1 MLLLLLKL
9 SVGDVFATD
18 GLAKVLD
25 AIPEN
30 ERVSFLREREL
41 TKRERELTK
50 REELKL
56 QQEKEKTKQLQSHP
70 QGRAIATAQVS
81 SSKTPSHIGTEEM
94 NALDSQ
100 GDQRTVRFEG
110 SHGDAVLT
118 EEEAATAVL
127 EAQESE
133 KMLDV
138 FMTPFLSHV
147 LGTNG
152 RVLVNCEDFAWVEV
166 MSGHRKLN
174 LKPDFA
180 VAPAGYVVF
189 KDPPHASEG
198 IKQARDESKSALHF
212 GTPLWELRD
221 SVIVLES
228 KKKISSEGFGELLV
242 YLRWIC
248 SPTFPTSRGML
259 FDATEFWLIECV
271 EGVVT
276 KRVISQW
283 TTAGSV
289 QLIRDFFPLS
299 VWERAQVEACIK
311 LGVAVCDDGFL
322 GAGGS
327 GRVFKLKAA
336 SARDQHALKVVLSA
350 NTYKLQVEHARLQNR
365 KLDCLVTPTTDIAV
379 VEGVGAAYAMAPVG
393 SPVCVSP
400 TNVRDIFNSLK
411 TLHDAKL
418 VHGDARLANVVFHR
432 GKYVW
437 VDVMLSCNSP
447 LEVEI
452 VSDIRTLAASCLKCS
467 ETDLPLEVYR
477 HATTKDY
484 AKTALAV
491 GGMLST
497 ASSSSP
503 SSSLPPSSPSGAKR
517 DSHKS

>member
-1 MLLLLLKL
+1 
-9 SVGDVFATD
+9 
-18 GLAKVLD
+18 VLD

-30 ERVSFLREREL
+30 ERVYFLREREL
-41 TKRERELTK
+41 ELTK
-50 REELKL
+50 RELELTKQLTKRELELTKQEELKL
-56 QQEKEKTKQLQSHP
+56 QQEKERTKQMQSHP
-70 QGRAIATAQVS
+70 SGHGIAQLS

-100 GDQRTVRFEG
+100 GDQRTLRFEG

-118 EEEAATAVL
+118 EEEAETAVL
-127 EAQESE
+127 KARESE

-138 FMTPFLSHV
+138 FMTPFLSRV

-180 VAPAGYVVF
+180 VAPSGYVVF
-189 KDPPHASEG
+189 KDPPHASES
-198 IKQARDESKSALHF
+198 IKQAREEESKISPLHF

-248 SPTFPTSRGML
+248 SPTFPTARGML

-299 VWERAQVEACIK
+299 LWERAQVEACSK
-311 LGVAVCDDGFL
+311 FGVTICDDGFL

-336 SARDQHALKVVLSA
+336 STRDQQALKVVLSS
-350 NTYKLQVEHARLQNR
+350 NIYNLSVEHALLRTFE
-365 KLDCLVTPTTDIAV
+365 LDCLVTATTDIAV
-379 VEGVGAAYAMAPVG
+379 LKGVGAAYAMAPVG

-400 TNVRDIFNSLK
+400 TNIRDIVNSLK

-418 VHGDARLANVVFHR
+418 GHGDARLANVVFHR

-447 LEVEI
+447 LEVQI
-452 VSDIRTLAASCLKCS
+452 VADIKTLAASCLKCAVP
-467 ETDLPLEVYR
+467 DLPSDVSQ
-477 HATTKDY
+477 HASKKDY
-484 AKTALAV
+484 ATTAWAIGQL
-491 GGMLST
+491 MC
-497 ASSSSP
+497 
-503 SSSLPPSSPSGAKR
+503 
-517 DSHKS
+517 

>member
-1 MLLLLLKL
+1 M
-9 SVGDVFATD
+9 
-18 GLAKVLD
+18 LD

-41 TKRERELTK
+41 TKRE
-50 REELKL
+50 ELKL
-56 QQEKEKTKQLQSHP
+56 QQEKERTKQLQSNP
-70 QGRAIATAQVS
+70 SGRGIATVQLS

-94 NALDSQ
+94 HALDSE

-110 SHGDAVLT
+110 SRGDAVLT
-118 EEEAATAVL
+118 KKEAATAVL
-127 EAQESE
+127 KAQESE

-147 LGTNG
+147 LGTEG
-152 RVLVNCEDFAWVEV
+152 RILVNCEDFAWVEV

-189 KDPPHASEG
+189 KDPPQASES
-198 IKQARDESKSALHF
+198 IKQARDQSKGALHF

-221 SVIVLES
+221 SVIVIES

-276 KRVISQW
+276 KRVISHW

-289 QLIRDFFPLS
+289 QLIRAFFPLS
-299 VWERAQVEACIK
+299 LWERAQVEVCKK
-311 LGVAVCDDGFL
+311 LGVTVCDDGFL
-322 GAGGS
+322 GVGGS
-327 GRVFKLKAA
+327 GRVFKLKAD
-336 SARDQHALKVVLSA
+336 STRDQQALKVVLSA
-350 NTYKLQVEHARLQNR
+350 NIYHLEVEHALLQNR
-365 KLDCLVTPTTDIAV
+365 ELECLVTTTTGIAV
-379 VEGVGAAYAMAPVG
+379 VEDVGAGYAMAPVG
-393 SPVCVSP
+393 SPVCASSSSV
-400 TNVRDIFNSLK
+400 VDLFNSLK

-418 VHGDARLANVVFHR
+418 GHGDARLANVVFYR

-447 LEVEI
+447 LEVQI
-452 VSDIRTLAASCLKCS
+452 VSDIKTLAASCLKC
-467 ETDLPLEVYR
+467 TVKDLPPEVSQ
-477 HATTKDY
+477 HATNKDY
-484 AKTALAV
+484 ANIAWTV
-491 GGMLST
+491 GKLLST
-497 ASSSSP
+497 APFP
-503 SSSLPPSSPSGAKR
+503 SSSTSGAK
-517 DSHKS
+517 